1 MGNRVT
7 SGTRALAV
15 FLIAVMAVS
24 AIPNIG
30 SDEPLIEEAAAEG
43 EEYVQVGWLSD
54 FKNWNPLLVEMVS
67 DWVAYNLVF
76 STLFQYDEDW
86 NVIENHL
93 AMDYYQVNWPAGN
106 MSTFINITEN
116 AYFRNA
122 ENPTDTTHPLTAF
135 DVEYTFEMIMANPG
149 NAWDY
154 YLYNVSGV
162 NVTDN
167 GARWDASRTDSPYQ
181 VRIDTEYTKAT
192 LIDDLIWVPIVPEYQ
207 WSEIKGGGILG
218 RMDPD
223 FLIGSGPFYVGE
235 YDKGTWYDFVKAPNY
250 HAEADYDEE
259 RDIDF
264 AGIRYRVYTN
274 IDTIAL
280 EINAGAV
287 DVVDV
292 TGASESAWTKIA
304 DDTADVSITK
314 QVTTELGIY
323 DIAIN
328 AIPPEIRDALN
339 YADDGDYKLLDPVVR
354 QAIGMTLDRQT
365 IIDTYF
371 MGLPEAADS
380 VLSQGF
386 WHADLENPLPYDPAA
401 AKQLLLDNGY
411 APDPDDSN
419 YLVTTANCMPVQMYP
434 DEVEVGER
442 LTFDVHVPDSDPG
455 YGYVG
460 SAWVSMAKQAGIE
473 FLYDALSEGIM
484 TNDEWY
490 NCNYDLWV
498 WSWYW
503 GPEPL
508 SNLACWLT
516 DQVRVGGYNCVGP
529 ICPGG
534 LDEPDGWW
542 WADED
547 EGVARCEFDEKF
559 DQALKTTDKDERK
572 VLVDWL
578 QQAIYDTYTEFPP
591 LHPNGLYAFTNAR
604 FTGWGNWEQHV
615 ARSIISDMLWLWYD
629 LEPTG
634 SGSAPAFDSPPQPIY
649 EPEVGEEVTF
659 VISVK
664 DADGDEITVNW
675 SITDADSVEV
685 AALIQYAD
693 GDTTIPQT
701 KEWQQTF
708 DTVGTYTLRVGLK
721 DDNHDYETVKLSTI
735 NVVSEANLGPEIESM
750 TWQPYRVYVGE
761 EATWSAEAMD
771 HEQGPDG
778 EGLLFTWDWDDGAS
792 TTTPYKP
799 VANDTLVTDEQ
810 THVWDAP
817 GTYEVELSVWDGYDV
832 ETNQYHNVSATIS
845 EFEVFGN
852 TEPVIIM
859 VSDISGLQGQAVT
872 CEAIA
877 SDQDPDVLKFTW
889 DWGDG
894 TYSVTEHDTAMD
906 RAAEVAST
914 TTHTW
919 DSAGTYDVIVWVD
932 DGEGNNVSS
941 DAVSATILAPGS
953 DAPPGSITIW
963 QSPSPGAVDVP
974 VILMVGA
981 SDANENELTITLDFG
996 DDEDDET
1003 LETTGDTTEMQYAE
1017 FSHTYVEEGTYIVT
1031 AHVYDGTTNVSA
1043 TRDVLIVANE
1053 PPSFTLADTYTF
1065 YYNQSKT
1072 VKPVSIYDPDGDP
1085 LSVWYD
1091 WGDDTAMTEGVPDSD
1106 FGAPHTYTQIGEFVL
1121 TVYVDDGRGNNVS
1134 ETADVSVQD
1143 ANRKPTIV
1151 GLIGKS
1157 APAGDAYAPGEMIYF
1172 NVTIADKE
1180 GDNVTVTMTFGDGS
1194 DPQVIQRDLSPQ
1206 TNTTVTFSHAY
1217 EAGSI
1222 TPYEAVVVVKDDKDH
1237 SDMTWSSLS
1246 TEVTVTKT
1254 KDGISSML
1262 LLGIGLGLVLAV
1274 AAVALLLR
1282 HRKDKGDS
1290 SAAGMDEM
1298 EGMAPPEVEEPAA
1311 PPE

>member
-1 MGNRVT
+1 MGSKVT

-15 FLIAVMAVS
+15 FLTVVMAVS
-24 AIPNIG
+24 AIPAII
-30 SDEPLIEEAAAEG
+30 SDEPLIEEAAAQG
-43 EEYVQVGWLSD
+43 EEFVQVGWLSD

-93 AMDYYQVNWPAGN
+93 AMDYYQVDWPAGN

-122 ENPTDTTHPLTAF
+122 ENPTDTSHPLTAF
-135 DVEYTFEMIMANPG
+135 DVKYTFEMIMANPG

-154 YLYNVSGV
+154 YLYNVTGV

-167 GARWDASRTDSPYQ
+167 GARWDDSRTDNPYQ

-192 LIDDLIWVPIVPEYQ
+192 LIDDLVWVPIVPEYQ
-207 WSEIKGGGILG
+207 WSEFKGGGVLG
-218 RMDPD
+218 RMDPGD
-223 FLIGSGPFYVGE
+223 LIGSGPFYTDD
-235 YDKGTWYDFVKAPNY
+235 YSKGSWYDFVRAPNY
-250 HAEADYDEE
+250 HAETDYGEE

-264 AGIRYRVYTN
+264 GGIRYLVYTS
-274 IDTIAL
+274 IDAIVL
-280 EINAGAV
+280 EINTGAV

-292 TGASESAWTKIA
+292 TGAPEGAWTKIA
-304 DDTADVSITK
+304 DATADVDITK
-314 QVTTELGIY
+314 QVTSELGIY

-328 AIPPEIRDALN
+328 AIPVEIREALN
-339 YADDGDYKLLDPVVR
+339 YADGGDLKLLDPIVR
-354 QAIGMTLDRQT
+354 QAIGMTLDRET
-365 IIDTYF
+365 IIDDYF
-371 MGLPEAADS
+371 MGLPEPADS
-380 VLSQGF
+380 VLSPGF

-411 APDPDDSN
+411 ALDPDDNN

-434 DEVEVGER
+434 DDVDVGER

-460 SAWVSMAKQAGIE
+460 AAWVSMAKQAGIE
-473 FLYDALSEGIM
+473 FLFESLSEGIM

-516 DQVRVGGYNCVGP
+516 EQVRVGGYNCVGP

-542 WADED
+542 WVDEE
-547 EGVARCEFDEKF
+547 EGKARCGFDEVF
-559 DQALKTTDKDERK
+559 DEALKTIDRDDRK
-572 VLVDWL
+572 VLVDQL

-591 LHPNGLYAFTNAR
+591 LHPNGLYAFTNER
-604 FTGWGNWEQHV
+604 FTGWGNWEEHV
-615 ARSIISDMLWLWYD
+615 ARTIISDMLWLWYD

-634 SGSAPAFDSPPQPIY
+634 SGSAPVFDSPPQTIY
-649 EPEVGEEVTF
+649 EPEVGEEVNF
-659 VISVK
+659 IISVK
-664 DADGDEITVNW
+664 DADGDEIRVNW
-675 SITDADSVEV
+675 SISDEDSVEV
-685 AALIQYAD
+685 DSYVTNVD
-693 GDTTIPQT
+693 GDTTVPQT
-701 KEWQQTF
+701 VEWQQTF

-721 DDNHDYETVKLSTI
+721 DDNHEYEVVKLSTI

-750 TWQPYRVYVGE
+750 TWQPYRVYFDE
-761 EATWSAEAMD
+761 EATWFAEAMD

-778 EGLLFTWDWDDGAS
+778 EGLLFTWNWDDGTY
-792 TTTPYKP
+792 TTTLYKP
-799 VANDTLVTDEQ
+799 VANDTLVEDEQ
-810 THVWDAP
+810 THVWDSP
-817 GTYEVELSVWDGYDV
+817 GTYEVELSVWDGYDE
-832 ETNQYHNVSATIS
+832 ETNLYHNVSATIA
-845 EFEVFGN
+845 EFEVFEN
-852 TEPVIIM
+852 EDPVIIM
-859 VSDISGLQGQAVT
+859 ASDISGLQDQAVT

-877 SDQDPDVLKFTW
+877 NDQDPDVLTFTW
-889 DWGDG
+889 DWGDD
-894 TYSVTEHDTAMD
+894 TYSVTTEDTSAN
-906 RAAEVAST
+906 RAADVTST
-914 TTHTW
+914 VSHTW
-919 DSAGTYDVIVWVD
+919 DAAGTYDVTIWVD
-932 DGEGNNVSS
+932 DGEGHNVSE
-941 DAVSATILAPGS
+941 DIVATILAPGA
-953 DAPPGSITIW
+953 DAPPGSITIR
-963 QSPSPGAVDVP
+963 QNPSPGAVDVP
-974 VILMVGA
+974 VVLTVGA
-981 SDANENELTITLDFG
+981 SDANEDVLTITIDFG

-1003 LETTGDTTEMQYAE
+1003 LETAGETTEMQYAE
-1017 FSHTYVEEGTYIVT
+1017 FSHTYVEEGIYIVT
-1031 AHVYDGTTNVSA
+1031 AYVDDGTANVSA
-1043 TRDVLIVANE
+1043 TRDVLIVANG
-1053 PPSFTLADTYTF
+1053 PPSLTLVDTYTF

-1072 VKPVSIYDPDGDP
+1072 VKPLSIYDPDGDP
-1085 LSVWYD
+1085 LSVWYN
-1091 WGDDTAMTEGVPDSD
+1091 WGDDTPMTKGDPDSG
-1106 FGAPHTYTQIGEFVL
+1106 FAAAHTYNQTGEFVL
-1121 TVYVDDGRGNNVS
+1121 TVYADDGRENNIS

-1151 GLIGKS
+1151 GLIEKS
-1157 APAGDAYAPGEMIYF
+1157 APAGEAYAVGEMIHF

-1194 DPQVIQRDLSPQ
+1194 DPQEVKIDLAPQ

-1217 EAGSI
+1217 DAGSV
-1222 TPYEAVVVVKDDKDH
+1222 TPYEVVVVVKDDKDH

-1246 TEVTVTKT
+1246 TVVTVTKD
-1254 KDGISSML
+1254 KNDISIML

-1282 HRKDKGDS
+1282 RKKGKGES
-1290 SAAGMDEM
+1290 SAGSMDEM
-1298 EGMAPPEVEEPAA
+1298 EGMAPPEVDEPA
-1311 PPE
+1311 PPSE